1 VTTGDFEPFDGL
13 DAPAEPA
20 ARRPARP
27 SRRTLRRIPVVILVV
42 GLVLAA
48 IVLETSRDD
57 EDTSAPGVVAAN
69 PTVSGAD
76 DVSAAWFCAEGTAQP
91 DGRANETVVV
101 ANVGTVDSRAT
112 ITVLPSADGQDPESR
127 TVTVEAGEQVR
138 VPVLD
143 IAEVPE
149 QAGATGILRGPG
161 VVVEV
166 FGGRALV
173 EHVIEGQ
180 DDFAVGPC
188 TREAG
193 RRWYFAAGTTVRGA
207 EQYLSLMNPFQ
218 GDAIVDVQFVTEE
231 GVQNRVDLQAL
242 VVPRRS
248 RITIPVQTFERR
260 RERVATLVAVRT
272 GRVVAEQSNAFTTEN
287 EIEHGLSLSLGAP
300 ARSRV
305 WTLPSVT
312 GGPGANQAVQVANFS
327 TIATDV
333 EVSVHGGRD
342 VVDPETV
349 PVPARSVVNIDLGTR
364 VTSDV
369 PATVVLRST
378 GRTSVVAE
386 QAAFWDT
393 STPTPGVAATLAT
406 SAPARRWAFAL
417 GRLEPESLTTLV
429 VYNPARSPTTVRLVT
444 TVGDRR
450 DVATEE
456 DVEGGDV
463 VVLDL
468 NELGIDAEQPMEVEA
483 GEPVVVGRII
493 DGPVGRSISL
503 GIVDEPGSR

>member
-1 VTTGDFEPFDGL
+1 MTTGDFDEFDP
-13 DAPAEPA
+13 PAEPTV
-20 ARRPARP
+20 RRPPRP
-27 SRRTLRRIPVVILVV
+27 RRRTLRRIPVVILVV
-42 GLVLAA
+42 GLLVAA
-48 IVLETSRDD
+48 IVFENSRDD
-57 EDTSAPGVVAAN
+57 DSGSIPGVVAAN

-101 ANVGTVDSRAT
+101 ANVGDDEARAT
-112 ITVLPSADGQDPESR
+112 ITVLPSADGQEPGSR
-127 TVTVEAGEQVR
+127 TVTVEPGEQVR

-149 QAGATGILRGPG
+149 QADPTGILRGPG

-188 TREAG
+188 TRDAG

-207 EQYLSLMNPFQ
+207 EQYLSLLNPFQ
-218 GDAIVDVQFVTEE
+218 GDAIVDVQFVTDE

-248 RITIPVQTFERR
+248 RITIPVQNFERR
-260 RERVATLVAVRT
+260 RDRVATMVSVRT
-272 GRVVAEQSNAFTTEN
+272 GRIVAEQSNAFTTEN
-287 EIEHGLSLSLGAP
+287 EVEHGLSLSLGAP

-305 WTLPSVT
+305 WMLPSVA
-312 GGPGANQAVQVANFS
+312 GGPGANQALQVANFS
-327 TIATDV
+327 PAATDV
-333 EVSVHGGRD
+333 EVSVHGAPD
-342 VVDPETV
+342 IVDPETV
-349 PVPARSVVNIDLGTR
+349 PVPGRSVVNIDLANRLT
-364 VTSDV
+364 VDI

-378 GRTSVVAE
+378 GRTPVVTE
-386 QAAFWDT
+386 QAAFFDT
-393 STPTPGVAATLAT
+393 STEAPGVAATLGT
-406 SAPARRWAFAL
+406 STAARRWAFAI
-417 GRLEPESLTTLV
+417 GRLEPESLASLV
-429 VYNPARSPTTVRLVT
+429 VYNPGSTPTTVRLVT

-456 DVEGGDV
+456 DVDGGDV

-468 NELGIDAEQPMEVEA
+468 TELEIDPEQPMEVSA
-483 GEPVVVGRII
+483 GDPVVVGRII

-503 GIVDEPGSR
+503 GIVDEPVAR

>member
-1 VTTGDFEPFDGL
+1 VTTGDFDPIDQF

-20 ARRPARP
+20 ARRPGRP
-27 SRRTLRRIPVVILVV
+27 SRRTFRRIPVVILVV

-48 IVLETSRDD
+48 IVFERSRDD
-57 EDTSAPGVVAAN
+57 DATASPGVVAAN
-69 PTVSGAD
+69 PTMSGAD

-101 ANVGTVDSRAT
+101 ANVGTDDSRAT
-112 ITVLPSADGQDPESR
+112 ITVLPSADGQEPEAR
-127 TVTVEAGEQVR
+127 TITVEAGEQVR

-149 QAGATGILRGPG
+149 QADSSGILRGPG
-161 VVVEV
+161 VVVEA
-166 FGGRALV
+166 FGGRVLV

-207 EQYLSLMNPFQ
+207 EQYLSLLNPFQ

-248 RITIPVQTFERR
+248 RITIPVQAFERR
-260 RERVATLVAVRT
+260 RERVATLVSVRT
-272 GRVVAEQSNAFTTEN
+272 GRIVAEQSNAFTTEN

-305 WTLPSVT
+305 WMLPSVV

-333 EVSVHGGRD
+333 EVSVHGAPD

-349 PVPARSVVNIDLGTR
+349 PVPGRSVVTVDLGNR
-364 VTSDV
+364 VTSEL
-369 PATVVLRST
+369 PATVVLRSS

-386 QAAFWDT
+386 QSAFFDA
-393 STPTPGVAATLAT
+393 STPAPGVEATLAT
-406 SAPARRWAFAL
+406 STPARGWAFAL
-417 GRLEPESLTTLV
+417 GRLDPESLTSLV
-429 VYNPARSPTTVRLVT
+429 VYNPGRTPTTIRLLT

-450 DVATEE
+450 DVASEE
-456 DVEGGDV
+456 EVEGGDV

-468 NELGIDAEQPMEVEA
+468 NELGIDPEQAMEVDA
-483 GEPVVVGRII
+483 GDAVVVGRII
-493 DGPVGRSISL
+493 DGPAGRSVSL
-503 GIVDEPGSR
+503 GIVDEPGAR